1 MSKGDRSIFFAG
13 LDIGASATKAV
24 IIDDGAHLL
33 GAGVLKTGMS
43 YDQAAQECI
52 AQAIAAAGLGAG
64 DILYT
69 VSTGYG
75 RKNISQS
82 DCDVTEITCLAKG
95 AFHFFPRSLCVV
107 DIGGQDNKMI
117 RLNSDG
123 RRTDFQLNRKCAAG
137 TGAFLE
143 EISHRLD
150 LGLDELERLARNS
163 TERVELGSYCTV
175 FTFSEIL
182 SHLQKN
188 VRLEDLVRGAILSV
202 VKRIFEFG
210 IQGSDVVLSGG
221 VVEHTPLIA
230 EMLREEYQVN
240 VLLPPRPQL
249 TCAVGAAL
257 ISRDRISAA

>member
-1 MSKGDRSIFFAG
+1 LLKGDRPIYFAG
-13 LDIGASATKAV
+13 LDVGASATKAV
-24 IIDDGAHLL
+24 VIDDKADVL
-33 GAGVLKTGMS
+33 GAGVLKTGMQ
-43 YDQAAQECI
+43 YERAAEDCLT
-52 AQAIAAAGLGAG
+52 QAIAAAGLRAE
-64 DILYT
+64 DISHT

-75 RKNISQS
+75 RKNISLS
-82 DCDVTEITCLAKG
+82 DCDFTEITCLAKG
-95 AFHFFPRSLCVV
+95 AFHYFPRSSCVV

-117 RLNSDG
+117 RLNGDG

-143 EISHRLD
+143 EIAHRLD
-150 LGLDELERLARNS
+150 LRLDELEPLARKS
-163 TERVELGSYCTV
+163 TRRVELGSYCTV

-188 VRLEDLVRGAILSV
+188 VSLEDLVRGAILSV

-230 EMLREEYQVN
+230 EMLGEEYRIN

-257 ISRDRISAA
+257 ISRDRFSAA